1 MRRRLKILCKKGER
15 RRLDYIQFKFTSSR
29 TLIHCV
35 AVIRYNFK
43 SKLVILSI
51 EGQGKGFTQK
61 KYEEQILRGL
71 LSDIY
76 KEKYG

>member
-1 MRRRLKILCKKGER
+1 
-15 RRLDYIQFKFTSSR
+15 
-29 TLIHCV
+29 
-35 AVIRYNFK
+35 VIRYNFK

-71 LSDIY
+71 LGDIY